1 MDMNVSETLE
11 KLTRLMDD
19 MDALYARSIG
29 DIEEKLEAARGAVS
43 VAMLSRKSAPEK
55 QGQSLEENASLQA
68 EIGQLKATIEKFER
82 GAEDGE
88 RGRGVLEESIR
99 GLQSQLGERD
109 TLLQSVQNELL
120 LAREKAAKMDELER
134 AAAEC
139 ELLRGDL
146 QTKNEELERLSAALE
161 ELQAGA
167 GRAAELEQSLQEREE
182 SLRELEGK
190 RVALEQDLQE
200 REGSLRELEEKLA
213 ALEQGAREKETALEA
228 SCAELKTSLEGVTG
242 DLEVLRTEYQ
252 AQGEALNAHKAER
265 ESFTNEL
272 DILRM
277 DHQAMLAE
285 LEEHKALAEKA
296 REQLAALES
305 EKAQVAK
312 QLEEIQNA
320 KGDREK
326 LEQLLQQREEKVGEL
341 EQVLTKT
348 NEEREKAELQA
359 KMLMGQMDSL
369 QYQQREMETLKE
381 HVARLE
387 GELERERATVL
398 RLKAQGPAPAAPI
411 VKKGEGR
418 DSDYMVSPPALNEE
432 PAPAAAQKLTVNFER
447 SRRGQRKRIGEIL
460 MESEVITQEQ
470 LDTALKLKTKDPRR
484 RVGSILVELGYVTEA
499 IVAAALAAQLRMRY
513 IEDLNQELD
522 PGVIQF
528 VPPHIARNHRCV
540 PLMLNAG
547 TLVVAMAN
555 PLDLIAIE
563 DIEIASNMRVE
574 PVVSS
579 SSDIDTAIARYYL
592 RNGAMANH

>member
-43 VAMLSRKSAPEK
+43 VAMLPRESAPEK
-55 QGQSLEENASLQA
+55 QGQSLEENASLQV
-68 EIGQLKATIEKFER
+68 EIGQLKATIAELE
-82 GAEDGE
+82 GGVEDGE

-120 LAREKAAKMDELER
+120 LAREKVAKMDELER

-146 QTKNEELERLSAALE
+146 QAKNEELERLSAALE
-161 ELQAGA
+161 ELQVRAGQA
-167 GRAAELEQSLQEREE
+167 TELEQSLQER
-182 SLRELEGK
+182 
-190 RVALEQDLQE
+190 D
-200 REGSLRELEEKLA
+200 GSLRELEEKLA
-213 ALEQGAREKETALEA
+213 ALEQGAREKETALET

-242 DLEVLRTEYQ
+242 ELEVLRTEYQ
-252 AQGEALNAHKAER
+252 AQGEALNAHKTER

-277 DHQAMLAE
+277 DHQAMLTE

-341 EQVLTKT
+341 EQALTKT

-432 PAPAAAQKLTVNFER
+432 PAPAPAKKLTVNFER

-460 MESEVITQEQ
+460 MEAEVITQEQ

-484 RVGSILVELGYVTEA
+484 RVGSILVELGHVTEA

-579 SSDIDTAIARYYL
+579 SSDIDTAITRYYL

>member
-43 VAMLSRKSAPEK
+43 VAMLPRESAPEK
-55 QGQSLEENASLQA
+55 QVQSLEENTSLQV
-68 EIGQLKATIEKFER
+68 EIGQLKATIAELE
-82 GAEDGE
+82 GGVEDGE

-120 LAREKAAKMDELER
+120 LAREKVAKMEELER

-146 QTKNEELERLSAALE
+146 QAKNEELERLSAALE
-161 ELQAGA
+161 ELQVRAGQA
-167 GRAAELEQSLQEREE
+167 TELEQSLQER
-182 SLRELEGK
+182 
-190 RVALEQDLQE
+190 D
-200 REGSLRELEEKLA
+200 GSLRELEEKLA
-213 ALEQGAREKETALEA
+213 ALEQGAREKETALET

-242 DLEVLRTEYQ
+242 ELEVLRTEYQ
-252 AQGEALNAHKAER
+252 AQGEALNAHKTER

-277 DHQAMLAE
+277 DHQAMLTE

-341 EQVLTKT
+341 EQALTKT

-432 PAPAAAQKLTVNFER
+432 PAPAPAKKLTVNFER

-460 MESEVITQEQ
+460 MEAEVITQEQ

-484 RVGSILVELGYVTEA
+484 RVGSILVELGHVTEA

-579 SSDIDTAIARYYL
+579 SSDIDTAITRYYL

>member
-43 VAMLSRKSAPEK
+43 VAMLPRESAPEK
-55 QGQSLEENASLQA
+55 QGQSLEENASLQV
-68 EIGQLKATIEKFER
+68 EIGQLKATIAELE
-82 GAEDGE
+82 GGVEDGE

-120 LAREKAAKMDELER
+120 LAREKVAKMEELER

-146 QTKNEELERLSAALE
+146 QAKNEELERLSAALE
-161 ELQAGA
+161 ELQVRAGQA
-167 GRAAELEQSLQEREE
+167 TELEQSLQER
-182 SLRELEGK
+182 
-190 RVALEQDLQE
+190 D
-200 REGSLRELEEKLA
+200 GSLRELEEKLA
-213 ALEQGAREKETALEA
+213 ALEQGAREKETALET

-242 DLEVLRTEYQ
+242 ELEVLRTEYQ
-252 AQGEALNAHKAER
+252 AQGEALNAHKTER

-277 DHQAMLAE
+277 DHQAMLTE

-341 EQVLTKT
+341 EQALTKT

-432 PAPAAAQKLTVNFER
+432 PAPAPAKKLTVNFER

-460 MESEVITQEQ
+460 MEAEVITQEQ

-484 RVGSILVELGYVTEA
+484 RVGSILVELGHVTEA

-579 SSDIDTAIARYYL
+579 SSDIDTAITRYYL

>member
-43 VAMLSRKSAPEK
+43 VAMLPRESAPK
-55 QGQSLEENASLQA
+55 DLGQFLEENASLQA
-68 EIGQLKATIEKFER
+68 EVAQLKATIAELE
-82 GAEDGE
+82 GGVEDGE
-88 RGRGVLEESIR
+88 CGRGVLEESIR

-109 TLLQSVQNELL
+109 MLLQSVQNELL
-120 LAREKAAKMDELER
+120 LAREKVSKMDELEGT
-134 AAAEC
+134 AAEC

-146 QTKNEELERLSAALE
+146 QTKREELERLSVAME
-161 ELQAGA
+161 ELQTRAGQ
-167 GRAAELEQSLQEREE
+167 AAELEQSLQEREE
-182 SLRELEGK
+182 GLRELEEK
-190 RVALEQDLQE
+190 RAALEQDLQE
-200 REGSLRELEEKLA
+200 REGSLREMEEKLA
-213 ALEQGAREKETALEA
+213 ALEQGFREKEDALES
-228 SCAELKTSLEGVTG
+228 SCTEVKASLEEVTRE
-242 DLEVLRTEYQ
+242 LETLRTQYQ
-252 AQGEALNAHKAER
+252 AQEEALNAHKAER

-277 DHQAMLAE
+277 DHQAMLGE

-296 REQLAALES
+296 RAQLAALEL
-305 EKAQVAK
+305 EKAQVA
-312 QLEEIQNA
+312 QQREEIQLTRES
-320 KGDREK
+320 REK
-326 LEQLLQQREEKVGEL
+326 LEQLLQQREEKINDL
-341 EQVLTKT
+341 DQVLAKT
-348 NEEREKAELQA
+348 NEEREKVELQA

-381 HVARLE
+381 QVARLE
-387 GELERERATVL
+387 GELERERAMVL
-398 RLKAQGPAPAAPI
+398 RLKAQGPAPAPI

-418 DSDYMVSPPALNEE
+418 DSDYMVSPPAIDEE
-432 PAPAAAQKLTVNFER
+432 PAPTKKLTINFEK

-460 MESEVITQEQ
+460 MEADVITQEQ

-484 RVGSILVELGYVTEA
+484 RVGSILAELGYVTEA
-499 IVAAALAAQLRMRY
+499 VVAAALAAQLRMRY

-592 RNGAMANH
+592 RNGVMANH

>member
-1 MDMNVSETLE
+1 MNVSETLE

-43 VAMLSRKSAPEK
+43 VAMLPRESAPEK
-55 QGQSLEENASLQA
+55 QGQSLEENASLQV
-68 EIGQLKATIEKFER
+68 EIGQLKATIAELE
-82 GAEDGE
+82 GGVEDGE

-120 LAREKAAKMDELER
+120 LAREKVAKMDELER

-146 QTKNEELERLSAALE
+146 QAKNEELERLSAALE
-161 ELQAGA
+161 ELQVRAGQA
-167 GRAAELEQSLQEREE
+167 TELEQSLQER
-182 SLRELEGK
+182 
-190 RVALEQDLQE
+190 D
-200 REGSLRELEEKLA
+200 GSLRELEEKLA
-213 ALEQGAREKETALEA
+213 ALEQGAREKETALET

-242 DLEVLRTEYQ
+242 ELEVLRTEYQ
-252 AQGEALNAHKAER
+252 AQGEALNAHKTER

-277 DHQAMLAE
+277 DHQAMLTE

-341 EQVLTKT
+341 EQALTKT

-432 PAPAAAQKLTVNFER
+432 PAPAPAKKLTVNFER

-460 MESEVITQEQ
+460 MEAEVITQEQ

-484 RVGSILVELGYVTEA
+484 RVGSILVELGHVTEA

-579 SSDIDTAIARYYL
+579 SSDIDTAITRYYL

>member
-43 VAMLSRKSAPEK
+43 VAMLPRESAPEK
-55 QGQSLEENASLQA
+55 QGQSLEENASLQV
-68 EIGQLKATIEKFER
+68 EIGQLKATIAELE
-82 GAEDGE
+82 GGVEDGE

-120 LAREKAAKMDELER
+120 LAREKVAKMEELER

-146 QTKNEELERLSAALE
+146 QAKNEELERLSAALE
-161 ELQAGA
+161 ELQVRAGQA
-167 GRAAELEQSLQEREE
+167 TELEQSLQER
-182 SLRELEGK
+182 
-190 RVALEQDLQE
+190 D
-200 REGSLRELEEKLA
+200 GSLRELEEKLA
-213 ALEQGAREKETALEA
+213 ALEQGAREKETALET

-242 DLEVLRTEYQ
+242 ELEVLRTEYQ
-252 AQGEALNAHKAER
+252 AQGEALNAHKTER

-277 DHQAMLAE
+277 DHQAMLTE

-341 EQVLTKT
+341 EQALTKT

-418 DSDYMVSPPALNEE
+418 DSDYIVSPPALNEE
-432 PAPAAAQKLTVNFER
+432 PAPAPAKKLTVNFER

-460 MESEVITQEQ
+460 MEAEVITQEQ

-484 RVGSILVELGYVTEA
+484 RVGSILVELGHVTEA

-579 SSDIDTAIARYYL
+579 SSDIDTAITRYYL